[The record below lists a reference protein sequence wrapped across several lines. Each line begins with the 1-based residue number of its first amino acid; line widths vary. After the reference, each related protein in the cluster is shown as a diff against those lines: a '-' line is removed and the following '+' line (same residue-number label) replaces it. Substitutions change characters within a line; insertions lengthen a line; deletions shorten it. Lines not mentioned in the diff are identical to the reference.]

1 MNLKDWKMAC
11 VNFLCRQL
19 RGGLHSA
26 KLQRYR
32 IALKIAK
39 NKDKLLADEITIED
53 ALKLDREYIQLLKGA
68 TARAR
73 YFRSRITAICP
84 SC

>member
-1 MNLKDWKMAC
+1 
-11 VNFLCRQL
+11 
-19 RGGLHSA
+19 GGLHSA

-32 IALKIAK
+32 IAKKIAQ
-39 NKDKLLADEITIED
+39 NRDKLLADEITIED

-68 TARAR
+68 TARAK
-73 YFRSRITAICP
+73 YFRTRITEICP

>member
-1 MNLKDWKMAC
+1 MAC
-11 VNFLCRQL
+11 VSFLCQQL
-19 RGGLHSA
+19 RGGLHAA

-32 IALKIAK
+32 IAKKIAK
-39 NKDKLLADEITIED
+39 NRDKLLADEITIED